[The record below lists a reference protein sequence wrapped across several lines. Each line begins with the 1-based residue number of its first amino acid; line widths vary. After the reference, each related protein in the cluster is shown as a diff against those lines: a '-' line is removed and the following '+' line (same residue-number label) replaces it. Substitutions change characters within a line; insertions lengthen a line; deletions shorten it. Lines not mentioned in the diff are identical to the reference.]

1 MRVNL
6 TQRMID
12 VMILLFIALTVI
24 IFYTWV
30 VYEIGKSNVE
40 CATQPSIYDAVDSKG
55 NHHKVGESHRLV
67 FLNEKTNTIYY
78 IGGK

>member
-6 TQRMID
+6 TQRMVD

-40 CATQPSIYDAVDSKG
+40 CANQVSLYQAKNSKG
-55 NHHKVGESHRLV
+55 EKFKIGDRYRLV
-67 FLNEKTNTIYY
+67 FINDKNEIFY
-78 IGGK
+78 IGER